1 VSRRDPALFA
11 AVFAV
16 GVAAR
21 LIPLGRSPLPYNT
34 DGFVFASGAE
44 RALAADAVAL
54 TGPTAPA
61 ADQYLF
67 VSLAAVV
74 SELTGVAPLYV
85 LQGLVAC
92 LGVVPALVA
101 VAYVRPLLSDLPR
114 ASRRG
119 AAAFVGVGLA
129 LDGPYLFRTMS
140 VNGEVLGLAVLFP
153 FALALHRAVQT
164 ERPAWIA
171 ATVALAATLPVVHNL
186 TALVA
191 GLVATVLVALS
202 LARRPTA
209 RRVAAGAVGV
219 AGFWALTVGYYELV
233 ALPKAGAV
241 TASLGLFVAWI
252 VVVVALARWI
262 DTATP
267 TVQRVVPLA
276 PFAAGAAVFALNAV
290 APVFPGTA
298 TSSPRLLALAGPL
311 VCLLGLAALGAPRLA
326 TRRGLAV
333 FAVVVAPLA
342 AVGFAFTGG
351 STPLY
356 QDLALRASTFL
367 HPGALVAV
375 SVALAVLRRRR
386 PALGRFAVAVAVV
399 ALVASAAL
407 PFAGLGTIPFEP
419 VTEPAEFDAVT
430 VADDRAPDGWATD
443 AHLALVAD
451 NYRSSGATAAPV
463 AAWLRGDTG
472 PPDCP
477 TLARDSWTTVGA
489 PTAVEPHRISRQRYE
504 EWLMNGSVVYASGGA
519 DGLALRWADGACSG
533 GVSP

>member
-1 VSRRDPALFA
+1 VSRRDPSLFA

-21 LIPLGRSPLPYNT
+21 LSPLGRSPLPYNT

-44 RALAADAVAL
+44 RVLAADAVAL
-54 TGPTAPA
+54 TGPAAPA

-67 VSLAAVV
+67 VTLAAVV

-101 VAYVRPLLSDLPR
+101 VAYVRAILADLPR
-114 ASRRG
+114 PHRRG

-153 FALALHRAVQT
+153 FALALHRALRT
-164 ERPAWIA
+164 DRPAWIA
-171 ATVALAATLPVVHNL
+171 ATVALAATLPFVHNL
-186 TALVA
+186 TALIA
-191 GLVATVLVALS
+191 GLIATVLVALS
-202 LARRPTA
+202 LARRPSS
-209 RRVAAGAVGV
+209 RRAAAGAAGV
-219 AGFWALTVGYYELV
+219 AGFWAFTVGYYELV

-241 TASLGLFVAWI
+241 SAALGLFLAWI
-252 VVVVALARWI
+252 VAAVALARWL

-267 TVQRVVPLA
+267 TVQRAVPLVA
-276 PFAAGAAVFALNAV
+276 FAAGAGVFALNAV

-298 TSSPRLLALAGPL
+298 TTSPRLLALAGPL
-311 VCLLGLAALGAPRLA
+311 LCLLGVAAVGLPRLA

-333 FAVVVAPLA
+333 FAAVFGPLA

-375 SVALAVLRRRR
+375 AAAIAALCRRR
-386 PALGRFAVAVAVV
+386 PALGRVAVCFAVA

-419 VTEPAEFDAVT
+419 VTEPAELDAVT
-430 VADDRAPDGWATD
+430 AADDRAPAGWATD
-443 AHLALVAD
+443 AHLALAAD

-477 TLARDSWTTVGA
+477 TLARESWTTVGA
-489 PTAVEPHRISRQRYE
+489 PTAVEPHRISRPAYE
-504 EWLMNGSVVYASGGA
+504 EWLMNGSVLYASGGA

-533 GVSP
+533 GVRP